1 MIVNRKLLKI
11 IQSLRCIYHYH
22 KPVRSSEQAS
32 ERAREWER
40 VERLQGK
47 NMNEVVR

>member
-1 MIVNRKLLKI
+1 M
-11 IQSLRCIYHYH
+11 CITTV
-22 KPVRSSEQAS
+22 VRFDRSK
-32 ERAREWER
+32 RAREWER